1 MLATND
7 LMNTSINNGMSDNEI
22 LKKRFKKLDSLIK
35 KDVPADCLDIIH
47 KIF

>member
-7 LMNTSINNGMSDNEI
+7 LMNTSINNGFSDNEI

-35 KDVPADCLDIIH
+35 KDVPSDCLDM
-47 KIF
+47 